1 MFICQ
6 IIMSN
11 LLILS
16 AKMVFLQTPSPEPF
30 SMSARKEMNVM
41 LHSEDR
47 KLILK
52 AYDKGVRVK
61 AIPYNVT

>member
-1 MFICQ
+1 
-6 IIMSN
+6 
-11 LLILS
+11 
-16 AKMVFLQTPSPEPF
+16 
-30 SMSARKEMNVM
+30 MSARKEMTVM

-52 AYDKGVRVK
+52 AYDKCVRVK